1 MIIEDGTGSGKK
13 AKVNADNKVEVSA
26 ITLSEYEEAA
36 LDGRA
41 FNINTEIIALTGT
54 GESAVLYVKNNEAQ
68 PISIQGF
75 FIGVGTLSGTS
86 SESILVQAF
95 TNPSGGTIV
104 DNASAITIAN
114 RDLGSTKTFSIDAY
128 KGVDGDT
135 LTGQDTTPILYQ
147 FQGGSS
153 RVFGTVNLVL
163 PRGASIGVT
172 IDLNTTGGAN
182 IYAGFTG
189 FVRKE
194 EE

>member
-95 TNPSGGTIV
+95 AIPTGGTIV

>member
-13 AKVNADNKVEVSA
+13 AKVNADNKVEVNA

-36 LDGRA
+36 LEGRA
-41 FNINTEIIALTGT
+41 FNINTELIALTGT

-75 FIGVGTLSGTS
+75 FIGVGTLSGTTS
-86 SESILVQAF
+86 DSILVQAF
-95 TNPSGGTIV
+95 VNPTGGTIV
-104 DNASAITIAN
+104 DNASAITITN

-135 LTGQDTTPILYQ
+135 LTGQDATPILYQ

>member
-41 FNINTEIIALTGT
+41 FNINTELIALTGT

-75 FIGVGTLSGTS
+75 FIGVGTLSGNS

-95 TNPSGGTIV
+95 TNPTGGTIV

-128 KGVDGDT
+128 KGVNGDT
-135 LTGQDTTPILYQ
+135 LTGQDVTPILYQ

>member
-95 TNPSGGTIV
+95 TNPTGGTIV
-104 DNASAITIAN
+104 DNASAVTIAN

-182 IYAGFTG
+182 VYAGFTG

>member
-95 TNPSGGTIV
+95 TNPTGGTIV